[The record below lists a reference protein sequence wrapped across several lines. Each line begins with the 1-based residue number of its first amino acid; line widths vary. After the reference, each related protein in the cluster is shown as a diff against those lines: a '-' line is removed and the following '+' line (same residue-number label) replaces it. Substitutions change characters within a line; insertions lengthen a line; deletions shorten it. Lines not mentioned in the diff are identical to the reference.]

1 MLKTKSQ
8 KTENQNIQSDTS
20 EMNKDMP
27 DSYAIQKRLFFKIAR
42 REEQKVLHGISWKE
56 IRMLPTKFLVEP
68 NKTLQFH
75 F

>member
-1 MLKTKSQ
+1 
-8 KTENQNIQSDTS
+8 
-20 EMNKDMP
+20 MNKDMP

-42 REEQKVLHGISWKE
+42 GEEQKVLHGISWKE